1 MNAKLEI
8 AGVPV
13 SSKDGLYLL
22 RDVHRASGEPATK
35 NPSVFLL
42 NKSTKALVEELGSKV
57 LKERGKTGGV
67 WAAEELVCAYAMW
80 LSPQFYI
87 KVIRTFL
94 MVAKGDMQGAA
105 LMADTSASRRAAI
118 QLATMGIKADRSMLN
133 WREKAVEYLEQAEK
147 ISSKDSYWSRVKSKV
162 HFLILEELDGP
173 KARKTGKTKYEL
185 VQYLARNNQ
194 MVLGFFLDQDSYLQI
209 LDDMEESGDIK
220 YIGSRVFAV

>member
-1 MNAKLEI
+1 MRPEI
-8 AGVPV
+8 ELAGVTV
-13 SSKDGLYLL
+13 SERDGLYLM
-22 RDVHRASGEPATK
+22 RDVHRASGEPSTK
-35 NPSVFLL
+35 SPSVFLL
-42 NKSTKALVEELGSKV
+42 NKATQDLIEEMGESV
-57 LKERGKTGGV
+57 VRERGKNGGV
-67 WAAEELVCAYAMW
+67 WASEELVCAYAMW
-80 LSPQFYI
+80 ISPKFYI
-87 KVIRTFL
+87 KVVRTFL

-173 KARKTGKTKYEL
+173 KARKTGKTKYEI

-220 YIGSRVFAV
+220 YIGSRVFAA